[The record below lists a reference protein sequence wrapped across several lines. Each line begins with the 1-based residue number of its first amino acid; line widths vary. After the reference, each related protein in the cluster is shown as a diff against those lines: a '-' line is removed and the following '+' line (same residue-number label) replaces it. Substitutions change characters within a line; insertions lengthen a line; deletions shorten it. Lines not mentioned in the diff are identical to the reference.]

1 MSDEYKEEK
10 ITNFRLKLAEKYH
23 INPVQ
28 NDFYGFFDS
37 KKVNEFRRK
46 SQFLEGK

>member
-10 ITNFRLKLAEKYH
+10 KADFRLKLAEKYH

-37 KKVNEFRRK
+37 KKVDEFRSKMQTR
-46 SQFLEGK
+46 GV